1 MKLRFAA
8 IIICALF
15 LGACVSKKK
24 YKQMS
29 ELAQSK
35 SSEKDALEEV
45 LNRLAVENDSLNKWL
60 VELDSLY
67 RTEKARNEALANAG
81 KKEGRGYV
89 GKLKPKLISAKEE
102 YEKKALFVYSFIQY
116 IVWPVTNSESF
127 NIGIVGDSPIKNS
140 LSNYVAE
147 KRAGK
152 LPIKVET
159 YQPDKVYHILFFSEG
174 GLSSFNKVK
183 NKVIT
188 MPVLLIT
195 ENALLEK
202 IGSHVSL
209 YVDGAKVKFSANKN
223 ALNKSKLKV
232 SNSFYSLAD

>member
-1 MKLRFAA
+1 MKIRFAF
-8 IIICALF
+8 IIMCALV

-67 RTEKARNEALANAG
+67 RTERAKNEALANAG
-81 KKEGRGYV
+81 KRESRGYI

-116 IVWPVTNSESF
+116 IVWPSSSAESF
-127 NIGIVGDSPIKNS
+127 NIGIVGDSPLKNS
-140 LSNYVAE
+140 LAAYVAE

-152 LPIKVET
+152 LPIKVEA
-159 YQPDKVYHILFFSEG
+159 YQPDKTYHILFFSET

-183 NKVIT
+183 NKVT
-188 MPVLLIT
+188 SMPVLLIT

-202 IGSHVSL
+202 IGSHISL